1 MRVKRCDP
9 SGVPE
14 SGLSGGF
21 GFPFAH
27 GAGIAYLG
35 RPPARMRIFRI
46 LTIKELKG
54 YFLTP
59 FGWVILAFVTVM
71 HGISLSTAM
80 KGFRDSPVKD
90 SLVYV
95 TFHTPLFWFYFLFI
109 FPLITMRL
117 FAEEERSGTLETLLT
132 APVRSWQVVLSKYTA
147 AMVFYVVLWIP
158 TIIQFHMIGWITGL
172 PDAWN
177 PGGMVGAFT
186 ILLLL
191 GSAFTAV
198 GCLCS
203 ALTQSQIIAGLL
215 TIGLLVIQYFVGFV
229 TIIWGE
235 SFVGAP
241 FFNHISSQRHLH
253 YFASGLL
260 DTRPV
265 VYFLSVAVFVL
276 FLTYQVVDFRR
287 WKR

>member
-1 MRVKRCDP
+1 MR
-9 SGVPE
+9 
-14 SGLSGGF
+14 L
-21 GFPFAH
+21 
-27 GAGIAYLG
+27 L
-35 RPPARMRIFRI
+35 RI
-46 LTIKELKG
+46 LTVKELKG

-71 HGISLSTAM
+71 QGVSLSTAM
-80 KGFRDSPVKD
+80 KGFRDTPVKD

-95 TFHTPLFWFYFLFI
+95 AFHSPLFWFYFLFI

-117 FAEEERSGTLETLLT
+117 FAEEERAGTLETLLT
-132 APVRSWQVVLSKYTA
+132 APVRSWQVVLSKYVA
-147 AMVFYVVLWIP
+147 AMVFYSILWLP
-158 TIIQFHMIGWITGL
+158 ALVQFHLFVWLTDL
-172 PDAWN
+172 PPAWP
-177 PGGMVGAFT
+177 PGAMLGMAAV
-186 ILLLL
+186 LLLM

-198 GCLCS
+198 GCLAS
-203 ALTQSQIIAGLL
+203 ALTSSQIIAGLI
-215 TIGLLVIQYFVGFV
+215 TIGLLVIQYFLGFV
-229 TIIWGE
+229 TVIWGE
-235 SFVGAP
+235 SFAGAA
-241 FFNHISSQRHLH
+241 FFHYISSQRHLH